1 MARLRPGRLV
11 LVATFAIA
19 LVGAACSDSNDS
31 SSDSSS
37 SADLPECLTFEDLY
51 ALSGPEAEGVNNWS
65 DAQELATELGSTTE
79 LPDAELSITAPGEES
94 GTYGSYIEI
103 AFKDIAEARLE
114 EGAITEDEA
123 ETTRKDYNISADD
136 NVIIDAA
143 AGTDN
148 SFGWVGFAFAD
159 QNSDSVREFAIDGG
173 DGCVSPSPETIADFS
188 YPLSRPLFIYVDK
201 AKAMSDPA
209 VAAFVNFFMSDAGR
223 LFGEEADY
231 VSLTAD
237 QWAEV
242 QAEWE
247 ALGIDVP
254 SGDVSGS
261 ITISGSSTVE
271 PITAIAAEAFNG
283 ENSNVSISVSGPGT
297 SDGFAQFCA
306 GEIPISD
313 ASREIKDEEAAVCA
327 EAGVEF
333 IALQVAIDGIS
344 VITKR

>member
-1 MARLRPGRLV
+1 MARLRSGRLV
-11 LVATFAIA
+11 MVATLAIA
-19 LVGAACSDSNDS
+19 LVAAACSDSNDS
-31 SSDSSS
+31 NESSG
-37 SADLPECLTFEDLY
+37 SAELPECLTFEDLY
-51 ALSGPEAEGVNNWS
+51 ALNGPEAEGVDNWA

-79 LPDAELSITAPGEES
+79 FPDAELSITAPGEES

-103 AFKDIAEARLE
+103 ALQDIAEARLE
-114 EGAITEDEA
+114 EGAITEEQV

-173 DGCVSPSPETIADFS
+173 EGCVSPSPETIADFS

-201 AKAMSDPA
+201 AKAKSDPA
-209 VAAFVNFFMSDAGR
+209 VAAFVNFYMSDAGR

-231 VSLTAD
+231 VSLTAE

-247 ALGIDVP
+247 ALGIAAS

-271 PITAIAAEAFNG
+271 PITAIAAEAFSTESSG
-283 ENSNVSISVSGPGT
+283 VSISVSGPGT

-327 EAGVEF
+327 DAGIEF
-333 IALQVAIDGIS
+333 IALQVAIDGLS

>member
-1 MARLRPGRLV
+1 M
-11 LVATFAIA
+11 VATLAIA
-19 LVGAACSDSNDS
+19 LVAAACSDSNDS
-31 SSDSSS
+31 NESSG
-37 SADLPECLTFEDLY
+37 SAELPECLTFEDLY
-51 ALSGPEAEGVNNWS
+51 ALNGPEAEGVDNWA

-79 LPDAELSITAPGEES
+79 FPDAELSITAPGEES

-103 AFKDIAEARLE
+103 ALQDIAEARLE
-114 EGAITEDEA
+114 EGAITEEQV

-173 DGCVSPSPETIADFS
+173 EGCVSPSPETIADFS

-201 AKAMSDPA
+201 AKAKSDPA
-209 VAAFVNFFMSDAGR
+209 VAAFVNFYMSDAGR

-231 VSLTAD
+231 VSLTAE

-247 ALGIDVP
+247 ALGIAAS

-271 PITAIAAEAFNG
+271 PITAIAAEAFSTESSG
-283 ENSNVSISVSGPGT
+283 VSISVSGPGT

-327 EAGVEF
+327 DAGIEF
-333 IALQVAIDGIS
+333 IALQVAIDGLS